1 MRFAIPALS
10 PNAVLGNTGFYCY
23 ITFSLTLLGRYFSYN
38 VGPVHMVAFTTDG
51 PAAHDAS
58 SEQYGWLI
66 QDLAS
71 VNRSL
76 TPWVVFTTHRPMY
89 CSSNMEYG
97 EHAVVAALLEP
108 VLLEHKVDLAVF
120 GHVHVYERVYPNV
133 KGSPVV
139 PLGSSVWVNPSAPA
153 YVVQGTGGC
162 LLNLGHTWNEPAP
175 AWSAVRTSS
184 HYGYGM
190 LDANSTSLR
199 WRFLLEADGSVF
211 DEFSII
217 KQQQQQ

>member
-1 MRFAIPALS
+1 MRVSRMFR
-10 PNAVLGNTGFYCY
+10 
-23 ITFSLTLLGRYFSYN
+23 RYFSYN
-38 VGPVHMVAFTTDG
+38 VGPVHVIAFTTDG
-51 PAAHDAS
+51 PSSHDAG
-58 SEQYGWLI
+58 SEQYDWLVG
-66 QDLAS
+66 DLSA

-89 CSSNMEYG
+89 CSSRMEYDQ
-97 EHAVVAALLEP
+97 HAGLAALLEP

-120 GHVHVYERVYPNV
+120 GHVHVYERVYPHVN
-133 KGSPVV
+133 GTIVV
-139 PLGSSVWVNPSAPA
+139 PPGSNAWLNPSAPA

-175 AWSAVRTSS
+175 PWSAVRTAS

-190 LDANSTSLR
+190 LDANATNLR
-199 WRFLLEADGSVF
+199 WQFLLEADGSVF

-217 KQQQQQ
+217 KPS

>member
-1 MRFAIPALS
+1 MV
-10 PNAVLGNTGFYCY
+10 N
-23 ITFSLTLLGRYFSYN
+23 RYN
-38 VGPVHMVAFTTDG
+38 
-51 PAAHDAS
+51 
-58 SEQYGWLI
+58 WLI
-66 QDLAS
+66 RDLAA

-89 CSSNMEYG
+89 CSSTMEYDQ
-97 EHAVVAALLEP
+97 HAALAELLEP
-108 VLLEHKVDLAVF
+108 VLLQHKVDLAVF

-133 KGSPVV
+133 KGNPVV
-139 PLGSSVWVNPSAPA
+139 PIGSNVYTNPSAPA

-175 AWSAVRTSS
+175 QWSAVRTSS

-190 LDANSTSLR
+190 LDANSTGLR

-217 KQQQQQ
+217 KQAQE